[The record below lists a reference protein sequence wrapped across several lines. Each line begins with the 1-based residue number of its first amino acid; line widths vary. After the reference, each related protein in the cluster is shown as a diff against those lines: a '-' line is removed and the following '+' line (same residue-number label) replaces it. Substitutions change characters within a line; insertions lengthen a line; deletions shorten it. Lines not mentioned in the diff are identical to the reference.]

1 MSDRDEILNL
11 MARYCHTYDDGEL
24 ETWVELFRYGSYTF
38 MGKTFTGVHE
48 IGDWI
53 IPTSV
58 RRGTRHVVFNQLV
71 EVDGERAT
79 ARSDFITVPRDPTGV
94 LKVDSPEAVWGR
106 YDDTFTRRE
115 GRWWFEA
122 RVVTVD
128 NEAQMVATWAWM
140 REHAAVYVERREDL
154 YQ

>member
-1 MSDRDEILNL
+1 MSDRDEIMNL
-11 MARYCHTYDDGEL
+11 MARYCHTYDSGDL
-24 ETWVELFRYGSYTF
+24 ETWVELFRHGAYTF
-38 MGKTFTGVHE
+38 MGKRFAGTE
-48 IGDWI
+48 DIGNWI

-58 RRGTRHVVFNQLV
+58 RRGTRHVIFNVFI
-71 EVDGERAT
+71 EVDGDRAH
-79 ARSDFITVPRDPTGV
+79 AASDFITVPRDPTGQ

-106 YDDTFTRRE
+106 YDDVFTKID
-115 GRWWFEA
+115 GRWWFTE

-128 NEAQMVATWAWM
+128 NESQMVATWAWM